1 MGYIDTVEMPPGRPA
16 CAWQQGHVRKTGEE
30 KPAEAG
36 AALRGVRP
44 QSRHSAF
51 CLATARSSHA
61 SRFPIQK
68 PNAQARKMAAETAA

>member
-36 AALRGVRP
+36 P
-44 QSRHSAF
+44 
-51 CLATARSSHA
+51 RS
-61 SRFPIQK
+61 
-68 PNAQARKMAAETAA
+68 EG